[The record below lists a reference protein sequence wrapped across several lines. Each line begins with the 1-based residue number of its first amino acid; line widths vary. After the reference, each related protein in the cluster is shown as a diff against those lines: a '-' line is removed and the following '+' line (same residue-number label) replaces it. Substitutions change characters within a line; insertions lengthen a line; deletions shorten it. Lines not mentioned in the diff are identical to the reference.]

1 MGLFYQ
7 PGLQANSDNKFAR
20 IMQDQN
26 ASIVLASGCAM
37 SDARAFGKGKL
48 FKHIVLQKMT
58 KKTEVGG

>member
-1 MGLFYQ
+1 MGIK
-7 PGLQANSDNKFAR
+7 PGSQANSGNKFAR
-20 IMQDQN
+20 IMHGQS
-26 ASIVLASGCAM
+26 ASIVLASGCAL